1 MESERLLYLDNL
13 KAVLIA
19 LIIAMHAALGYV
31 GLIEVWTY
39 SNARETTLHPVVEM
53 VLLVALSPFGFFLI
67 ALLFLV
73 AGLLTPG
80 SHDRKGGRRF
90 VEDRLLRLGVP
101 LALYVFLVQPA
112 LVYAVAHPFGD
123 AYGSFWQEY
132 LGAERQIDT
141 GPLWFVGVL
150 LVYSLAYAAW
160 RRVAGPDRPAPRPP
174 TLRTLVVLVL
184 VVAPTSFVVR
194 LVYPYGGESG
204 VTDLNLWEWPA
215 CIAVFVLGIR
225 AARYDWAHEIPDGLV
240 RPSRWLTALAVASMT
255 VLLYVAGSRE
265 VVEEMFGGWSWYAVA
280 FACIAMLVVFGPV
293 WLLDLAR
300 RRLGHPLPWG
310 EQLGRSAYGAFM
322 LQTVF
327 LLGLAVALRPVP
339 FPAEVKALAP
349 GGRRRGGGVLRRG
362 LAAHPAGARDG
373 TRHLSDRLLPRNSAI
388 TVSPARTVTSYSP
401 ERPRSATSRAW
412 ASSTWPRRAGSRKSI
427 SKPAATVTGPRELHA
442 SANAESARD
451 ATRPPWHRS

>member
-13 KAVLIA
+13 KVVLIA
-19 LIIAMHAALGYV
+19 LIIALHAVLGYV

-39 SNARETTLHPVVEM
+39 SNVRETTIHPLVEM
-53 VLLVALSPFGFFLI
+53 ALLVALSPFGFFLI

-101 LALYVFLVQPA
+101 FVVYVFLVQPA
-112 LVYAVAHPFGD
+112 LVYAVAHPYGD
-123 AYGSFWQEY
+123 ASGSFGQEY
-132 LGAERQIDT
+132 LGADRQVDT

-160 RRVAGPDRPAPRPP
+160 RRLAGPGRRPTRPP
-174 TLRTLVVLVL
+174 TFRTLVVSAL
-184 VVAPTSFVVR
+184 VVAPASFVVR

-215 CIAVFVLGIR
+215 CIAVFVLGVR
-225 AARYDWAHEIPDGLV
+225 AARHGWACAVPHDLV
-240 RPSRWLTALAVASMT
+240 RVSRLLTAVAVVAMT
-255 VLLYVAGSRE
+255 VLLYVVGSRDA
-265 VVEEMFGGWSWYAVA
+265 VEEMFGGWTWYAVA
-280 FACIAMLVVFGPV
+280 FACIEAVLVVFGPV

-300 RRLGHPLPWG
+300 RRLARPLPWG
-310 EQLGRSAYGAFM
+310 EELGRSAYGAFM

-339 FPAEVKALAP
+339 FPAEVKALLVAGGAVAASFGGAWLLIQRVP
-349 GGRRRGGGVLRRG
+349 GM
-362 LAAHPAGARDG
+362 ARV
-373 TRHLSDRLLPRNSAI
+373 I
-388 TVSPARTVTSYSP
+388 
-401 ERPRSATSRAW
+401 
-412 ASSTWPRRAGSRKSI
+412 
-427 SKPAATVTGPRELHA
+427 
-442 SANAESARD
+442 
-451 ATRPPWHRS
+451 

>member
-1 MESERLLYLDNL
+1 MGSERLLYLDNL

-19 LIIAMHAALGYV
+19 LIIALHAVLGYV
-31 GLIEVWTY
+31 GLFEAWTY
-39 SNARETTLHPVVEM
+39 SEMREVTLHPVVEM
-53 VLLVALSPFGFFLI
+53 VLIVLLSPFGFFLI

-101 LALYVFLVQPA
+101 FAVYVFVVQPA

-123 AYGSFWQEY
+123 ATGTFGQEY
-132 LGAERQIDT
+132 LRQVDT

-150 LVYSLAYAAW
+150 LIYSLAYAGW
-160 RRVAGPDRPAPRPP
+160 RRLAGPGRRPP
-174 TLRTLVVLVL
+174 RAPTVRTLVVLAL

-194 LVYPYGGESG
+194 LAYPYGGESG
-204 VTDLNLWEWPA
+204 FTDLNLWEWPA

-225 AARYDWAHEIPDGLV
+225 AARNDWVHGIPHGLV
-240 RPSRWLTALAVASMT
+240 RPSRWLTALAVVAMT
-255 VLLYVAGSRE
+255 VLLYVVGSRE
-265 VVEEMFGGWSWYAVA
+265 VVEDMFGGWNWYAAA
-280 FACIAMLVVFGPV
+280 FACIEAVLVVLGPV

-300 RRLGHPLPWG
+300 RRLARPLPWG

-339 FPAEVKALAP
+339 FPAEAKA
-349 GGRRRGGGVLRRG
+349 VLV
-362 LAAHPAGARDG
+362 AAGAVAASFGAAWLLVQRVPG
-373 TRHLSDRLLPRNSAI
+373 MARLI
-388 TVSPARTVTSYSP
+388 
-401 ERPRSATSRAW
+401 
-412 ASSTWPRRAGSRKSI
+412 
-427 SKPAATVTGPRELHA
+427 
-442 SANAESARD
+442 
-451 ATRPPWHRS
+451 